1 MRSARRIGVSG
12 SAPGSETRVDERVRQ
27 TFGRLPLLVA
37 FTLDQDLVFTSVDLV
52 PCAGGHWS
60 KEAYAEVEL
69 ELRALLDDLDDE
81 QTAGLMKGWTF
92 ARALH

>member
-1 MRSARRIGVSG
+1 
-12 SAPGSETRVDERVRQ
+12 
-27 TFGRLPLLVA
+27 
-37 FTLDQDLVFTSVDLV
+37 VDLV

-81 QTAGLMKGWTF
+81 QTAGLIKGRTF